1 MAGDDGTDADELARR
16 CAEAM
21 WTSDRASRDLGM
33 TLVEVRAGYAVLSMP
48 IAATMVNGH
57 DICHGGFIATL
68 ADSAFAFAC
77 NTYDDV
83 TVAAGFDI
91 NFLAPGRL
99 DDLLHAVAS
108 ERTRAGRSGIYDV
121 TVWRDFAEAADGSP
135 TGERIAEFRG
145 RSRSFGRPLLR

>member
-1 MAGDDGTDADELARR
+1 
-16 CAEAM
+16 M
-21 WTSDRASRDLGM
+21 WSSDQASRNLGM
-33 TLVEVRAGYAVLSMP
+33 ALVEVSAGYAVLSMP

-77 NTYDDV
+77 NSYDDA

-91 NFLAPGRL
+91 AFLTPGRL
-99 DDLLHAVAS
+99 GDVLHAVAS

-121 TVWRDFAEAADGSP
+121 TVWRGYAREADGSER
-135 TGERIAEFRG
+135 GERIAEMRG
-145 RSRSFGRPLLR
+145 RSRSLGRPLLPH